1 MNHFT
6 AKSKIEKSKSKQR
19 KKFCKFQIQNPNQS
33 QEIHRLQTNNSNR
46 GSKMDVSN
54 DFAAEDLFGGEYLY
68 YATMVD
74 LNLNLMFCF
83 IR

>member
-1 MNHFT
+1 M
-6 AKSKIEKSKSKQR
+6 KVPD
-19 KKFCKFQIQNPNQS
+19 PNQS

-68 YATMVD
+68 YATTNGQFKSKSDVLFYQM
-74 LNLNLMFCF
+74 MTKIKC
-83 IR
+83 